1 MRRVGARNNKKR
13 QEFYDAISD
22 VYNHLELN
30 EEDRKILLDMAK
42 DVDDNVKLSYISSKF
57 YGKVN
62 HMYRLVEH
70 HILVKRLLDLMQKYK
85 RWYYIGMPPLY
96 PLF

>member
-62 HMYRLVEH
+62 HMYCLTEH